1 MKIDNKEYGKVFLA
15 PMAGVTDVGF
25 RYVCKLAGADMT
37 FTEMVSAKAL
47 SYNSEKTKDL
57 LFTSTIETPKAVQI
71 FGHEPEV
78 MAEICKRE
86 ELSKF
91 DLIDINFGCPAP
103 KIVNNSDGSAL
114 LKDLNLLEKIVSL
127 CAKNSPKP
135 ISCKFR
141 KGYFANENIA
151 VKVAKICENAGAKMI
166 TIHGRTRS
174 QMYSGSVDLDTI
186 ANVKANVKIP
196 VVGNGDVVDLESYN
210 KMLSTGVD
218 AVMIGRGAL
227 GNPNI
232 FSLIKGKEP
241 LDKYNL
247 IEEHINMLKQYFSDK
262 YISTTMRKHLLWYVA
277 GEKCATGIKREI
289 ATTENVE
296 DSLKLIKEI
305 LKPNSNK

>member
-1 MKIDNKEYGKVFLA
+1 MKINNKEYGKVFLA

-47 SYNSEKTKDL
+47 SYDSEKTKEL
-57 LFTSTIETPKAVQI
+57 LFTSDIETPKAVQI

-78 MAEICKRE
+78 MAEICQME

-103 KIVNNSDGSAL
+103 KIVNNNDGSAL
-114 LKDLNLLEKIVSL
+114 LKDLNLLEKIVSS
-127 CAKNSPKP
+127 CVKNSPMP

-141 KGYFANENIA
+141 KGYFSNENIA
-151 VKVAKICENAGAKMI
+151 VEVAKICENAGTKMI

-174 QMYSGSVDLDTI
+174 QMYSGSVDLETI

-232 FSLIKGKEP
+232 FSLIKGKTP
-241 LDKYNL
+241 INKYNL
-247 IEEHINMLKQYFSDK
+247 IEEHINMLKQYFPDR
-262 YISTTMRKHLLWYVA
+262 YISTTMRKHLLWYIA
-277 GEKCATGIKREI
+277 GEKCATSIKREI
-289 ATTENVE
+289 ATSDNIAE
-296 DSLKLIKEI
+296 SLQLIKEI
-305 LKPNSNK
+305 LQPEKC